1 MPIRR
6 MRRRLLA
13 CWGLASFTAFAGWA
27 TLPGQARA
35 EPLKLK
41 VIGGLSGVN
50 QYRSLEEPFWR
61 SEFEALTGGRATAS
75 IAPFDASGMR
85 AQDMLQLIRL
95 GVAPFGTVVM
105 SVAEAED
112 PEINAVD
119 LAGFNPDLPTLRRH
133 VAADRDHLTAIL
145 SQRYGVKLLAVYA
158 YPAQVLYC
166 AKPFSGFGDLKGRTI
181 RTSSVTQS
189 DLFEALGAKT
199 VVTPF
204 AEIVPAIRKGVVD
217 CAVTGTLSGNENGL
231 AEIATH
237 LSPMAINWG
246 LSIFAANEAAWLA
259 LPPDIQA
266 AAEKGISGLEKR
278 IWEAADADTV
288 RGIDCNIGRS
298 SCPPGQR
305 RAMQLVPSSADD
317 ERLRGTVLESSVL
330 PHWIQRCGD
339 GCASIW
345 SNTSPQKAAT
355 AKPAAA
361 AGPLV
366 RP

>member
-1 MPIRR
+1 MPIRH
-6 MRRRLLA
+6 LKGLKLA
-13 CWGLASFTAFAGWA
+13 CWGFACFAAVAGS
-27 TLPGQARA
+27 TMLPGPARA
-35 EPLKLK
+35 EHLKLK

-61 SEFEALTGGRATAS
+61 SEFDVLSGGRASAS

-95 GVAPFGTVVM
+95 GVAPFGTVVL

-119 LAGFNPDLPTLRRH
+119 LAGFNPDLSTLRQN
-133 VAADRDHLTAIL
+133 VAADRNHLTAIL
-145 SQRYGVKLLAVYA
+145 SERYGVKLLAVYA

-204 AEIVPAIRKGVVD
+204 GEIVPAIRKGVVD

-231 AEIATH
+231 AAIATH

-246 LSIFAANEAAWLA
+246 LSIFAANEAAWQA
-259 LPPDIQA
+259 LPPDIQGA
-266 AAEKGISGLEKR
+266 IEKGLSGLEKR
-278 IWEAADADTV
+278 IWDAAEADTV

-298 SCPPGQR
+298 SCPPEQR
-305 RAMQLVPSSADD
+305 RAMQLVPSSAED
-317 ERLRGTVLESSVL
+317 ERLRGAVLQSSVL

-345 SNTSPQKAAT
+345 SNPRPQKAAV
-355 AKPAAA
+355 ANPAAA
-361 AGPLV
+361 AGPLT